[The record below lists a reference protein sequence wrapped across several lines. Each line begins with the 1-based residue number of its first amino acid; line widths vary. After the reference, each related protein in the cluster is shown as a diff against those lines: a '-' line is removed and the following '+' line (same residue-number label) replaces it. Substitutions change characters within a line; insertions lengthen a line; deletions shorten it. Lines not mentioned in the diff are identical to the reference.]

1 VLTGIFFVQ
10 NRKTQFTIF
19 KNPVRQILQKP
30 SYFPKTQFWKWQNS
44 VFQKFSKSDGKF
56 FLNYFGIWQGFAV
69 YASFYTQICQI
80 ASKLKSFLEETD
92 VHEHVFVLLDMFF
105 KPNAANFAKTQ
116 LFSKNSVLKMQK
128 PSSENAKT
136 QFSRNI

>member
-1 VLTGIFFVQ
+1 
-10 NRKTQFTIF
+10 
-19 KNPVRQILQKP
+19 
-30 SYFPKTQFWKWQNS
+30 
-44 VFQKFSKSDGKF
+44 
-56 FLNYFGIWQGFAV
+56 
-69 YASFYTQICQI
+69 
-80 ASKLKSFLEETD
+80 LKSFLEETD